1 MVTFERESTD
11 YWVFLLIAAFR
22 EHKGSVTVSERIIGN
37 GKLICVQSWHG
48 NFIVSDVELLCCMYH
63 VLELPFVWKN
73 TSIQQPLSFKTFALR
88 NFLKAP
94 SLLWEENLVQ
104 LEVRVALRYC
114 KRWIILNRRQN
125 VPFQFGENPVYCL
138 KTKFLRSSAKQKSN
152 KDILVL
158 QSLSRWNSTS
168 RR

>member
-1 MVTFERESTD
+1 MSV
-11 YWVFLLIAAFR
+11 LLIAAFR
-22 EHKGSVTVSERIIGN
+22 EHKGSVTVSERTIGN

-48 NFIVSDVELLCCMYH
+48 NFIVSDVELLYCMYH

-88 NFLKAP
+88 NVLKVL

-114 KRWIILNRRQN
+114 KRWIILNRRQFWKC
-125 VPFQFGENPVYCL
+125 PISIRRKPCL
-138 KTKFLRSSAKQKSN
+138 LLEDQIPS
-152 KDILVL
+152 
-158 QSLSRWNSTS
+158 
-168 RR
+168 